1 MEEGRLQTARDLLD
15 RNGKLLADVKV
26 GVTTLLDKLSHIKLK
41 PPQFSY
47 CSTGDAFDG
56 RGEVRKKPFYCVS
69 LYDCK
74 PV

>member
-47 CSTGDAFDG
+47 CSTGQ
-56 RGEVRKKPFYCVS
+56 R
-69 LYDCK
+69 L
-74 PV
+74 